1 MNVAIDSPNG
11 TGNVVLAPP
20 IAETGREKLPSDT
33 TTTITKQWVA
43 AIYGQ
48 HPAGADLSGPLD
60 GNASGLD
67 LNILN
72 GPGA

>member
-11 TGNVVLAPP
+11 TGNAVLAPP
-20 IAETGREKLPSDT
+20 FAKTCREQLPGDT
-33 TTTITKQWVA
+33 TTTIAKQWVA
-43 AIYGQ
+43 AIYEQ